1 MYKHVCALY
10 FPKYIVVNV
19 CLLTFY
25 NSNQIASLTMSTVAQ
40 TPPPPPPALL
50 YFYLMPKW
58 TSDNISVMCTI
69 SDFTNLKLL
78 NAGTE
83 GKSEFL
89 LK

>member
-1 MYKHVCALY
+1 MYIHLFALY
-10 FPKYIVVNV
+10 YPKYIVVNV

-40 TPPPPPPALL
+40 TPPPTSPAILH
-50 YFYLMPKW
+50 FYLMPKW
-58 TSDNISVMCTI
+58 TPDNISDVCTI

-78 NAGTE
+78 NEGTE
-83 GKSEFL
+83 GESEFL